1 MIDALDRALTR
12 LEDTLLLVSC
22 LCVLCI
28 VCITTS
34 DVAAR
39 GLFNAPF
46 AWSHDLITQY
56 LLVAMFFL
64 SLPYVTRIGGHMALD
79 FLARKVRNPMQ
90 RTSLLLLG
98 EMLAFLLIAGFIVG
112 AWEMVVDA
120 FQGGDLLQGDLAW
133 PTWPSRLL
141 GPIGALVLELRLLLR
156 IVQAT
161 QALMRGSLPH
171 FLDQIE
177 H

>member
-1 MIDALDRALTR
+1 MMAVLDRTLTR
-12 LEDTLLLVSC
+12 IEDALLLVSC
-22 LCVLCI
+22 LCILAI
-28 VCITTS
+28 VGITTA

-79 FLARKVRNPMQ
+79 FAARRIRSPAFRTGLILFGEVLA
-90 RTSLLLLG
+90 LLFILG
-98 EMLAFLLIAGFIVG
+98 FIAG
-112 AWEMVVDA
+112 AWGTAMESY
-120 FQGGDLLQGDLAW
+120 QGGDMLPGDLAW
-133 PTWPSRLL
+133 PTWPSRLV
-141 GPIGALVLELRLLLR
+141 GPVGAFVLALRLLMR
-156 IVQAT
+156 IG
-161 QALMRGSLPH
+161 QALQALKRGAVPS
-171 FLDQIE
+171 FLRQGG

>member
-1 MIDALDRALTR
+1 MIGAFDRALTR
-12 LEDTLLLVSC
+12 LEDALLLVSC
-22 LCVLCI
+22 LCILSI
-28 VCITTS
+28 VCITTA

-56 LLVAMFFL
+56 LLVAMFFF

-79 FLARKVRNPMQ
+79 FLARKVRQPVP
-90 RTSLLLLG
+90 RTLLLLLG
-98 EMLAFLLIAGFIVG
+98 EILAFLLIAGFIAG
-112 AWEMVVDA
+112 AWGMVVDA
-120 FQGGDLLQGDLAW
+120 YRGGDLLAGDLAW
-133 PTWPSRLL
+133 PTWPSRLF
-141 GPIGALVLELRLLLR
+141 GPIGGIVLELRLLLR

-161 QALMRGSLPH
+161 QALLRGVLPH
-171 FLDQIE
+171 FLSQSG